1 MAQWI
6 FDIDSEKIVTH
17 PDHFVVEGTHPHVSE
32 RILDSDGG
40 IELEM
45 AVFEKY
51 RRQAFG
57 PLYRWNDGYHMTP
70 QGIRDRA
77 DADNSDYTSTLVKA
91 MGRCLA
97 VTVRMTEVRILTP
110 NRRRIRIVMRTTRM
124 TTTTK
129 MTTTTMRNK
138 WRPEE
143 AHHP

>member
-77 DADNSDYTSTLVKA
+77 DADNSDYTSSEGDGETL
-91 MGRCLA
+91 GSDSENDRSED
-97 VTVRMTEVRILTP
+97 TNSE
-110 NRRRIRIVMRTTRM
+110 
-124 TTTTK
+124 
-129 MTTTTMRNK
+129 
-138 WRPEE
+138 
-143 AHHP
+143 